1 MEVILVKT
9 LLNITVFASAV
20 LSIFSTS
27 LTLYEVPVLK
37 ESIATF
43 EQEYEGQGSSMGSD
57 MKRVYISHD
66 VSKKNKEEHKPIIV
80 TKEAQNVAIS
90 DKHYIDV
97 FGVKI
102 SNSNNRSNI

>member
-1 MEVILVKT
+1 MKT

-37 ESIATF
+37 ESIATL
-43 EQEYEGQGSSMGSD
+43 EQEYEVQDSSPTSEK
-57 MKRVYISHD
+57 KRVYISYD
-66 VSKKNKEEHKPIIV
+66 VSNENKEEHKPIIV
-80 TKEAQNVAIS
+80 AKRAKNLATS
-90 DKHYIDV
+90 DKHYIDE